1 MWYQNI
7 WEFRTT
13 EQTFFKKTLLLFSGR
28 TEVEEQ
34 LCSVLGW
41 WRGGSIP
48 GLTAGWG
55 PRVAASRRPRPH
67 LHAKLWQPHPT
78 STQGQRAQLPQSD
91 SSWCHLQT
99 TRIKWKQSMTTMYY
113 CSHESYEVTGF
124 RLKTARPHTS
134 VD

>member
-99 TRIKWKQSMTTMYY
+99 TRIRVTKVKTEHDYNVLLFTWILW
-113 CSHESYEVTGF
+113 SY
-124 RLKTARPHTS
+124 RIPS
-134 VD
+134 